1 MRVETMGLLG
11 ENGGGYELAL
21 RLEEQN
27 TWRAWLSE
35 RDHATMLPYLASPGT
50 WSKLMQSSSS
60 SSLLALQ
67 LRVRA
72 LLFDKA
78 AACLFLEHVGAAIV
92 PNSLHPSYLQLHADS
107 VYFSLEQD
115 AEDWACLQADTALA
129 LPSPNLKHGSRT
141 RTNVGYG
148 QMVSGSESCTTGELW
163 YNQCL
168 HNSHSIRMDRLAR
181 RVTQQ
186 RLSFGDQ
193 EACLRTPE
201 GMAAYLN
208 FTMNRCKRWPVLQ
221 ADKGTKPTDYPS
233 ISDTANG
240 MDANLAGQAG
250 DEDASMLPEIMF
262 PGNCVPDNPVPCRR
276 RSFFEE
282 NDFQQVFLDDSD
294 PSVCPLPMSSS
305 LGILAK
311 DRFTVQTEG
320 LSRIDLKGSGIGP
333 PLPAGLK
340 SELTGDAAQRM
351 LQQTVVRLVA
361 AAGFE
366 GLKQASLQILC
377 DLLRCHMCKLARGL
391 RLLVDSYSKKCS
403 QQELMNMF
411 IHGAAGSNVG
421 DLMVY
426 AKTLQQAQTQQPAL
440 IHSLQLPTQQIIGQ
454 WQANPPPGTITMQ
467 MQHLQA
473 QGQQQQVGL
482 ERPGRR
488 RQPSSFAG
496 SKKGERL
503 EQLSSVE
510 VGQDL
515 FSGELDM
522 KAGLLQ
528 LVGQPVSQGHMGWH
542 HQAPNFT
549 GLPQAQQPPPVLQ
562 HFKQQLSSLQIP
574 NLQQQSSLARESGT
588 PKLLHPRIEGF
599 GELPMS
605 DSIKQEIDDHGEG
618 VQMSPGKR
626 KRKQQRN
633 WASNV

>member
-1 MRVETMGLLG
+1 
-11 ENGGGYELAL
+11 
-21 RLEEQN
+21 
-27 TWRAWLSE
+27 
-35 RDHATMLPYLASPGT
+35 
-50 WSKLMQSSSS
+50 
-60 SSLLALQ
+60 
-67 LRVRA
+67 
-72 LLFDKA
+72 
-78 AACLFLEHVGAAIV
+78 
-92 PNSLHPSYLQLHADS
+92 
-107 VYFSLEQD
+107 
-115 AEDWACLQADTALA
+115 
-129 LPSPNLKHGSRT
+129 
-141 RTNVGYG
+141 
-148 QMVSGSESCTTGELW
+148 MVSGSESCTTGELW

-168 HNSHSIRMDRLAR
+168 RNSHSIRMERLAR

-221 ADKGTKPTDYPS
+221 ADKGTKPTDYPP

-240 MDANLAGQAG
+240 MDSNLACQAG

-294 PSVCPLPMSSS
+294 PCVCPLPMSSS

-333 PLPAGLK
+333 PLPARLK

-377 DLLRCHMCKLARGL
+377 DLLRCHMCKLGRGL

-426 AKTLQQAQTQQPAL
+426 AKTLQQAPTQQPAL
-440 IHSLQLPTQQIIGQ
+440 IHSLQLPTQQV
-454 WQANPPPGTITMQ
+454 T
-467 MQHLQA
+467 
-473 QGQQQQVGL
+473 
-482 ERPGRR
+482 E
-488 RQPSSFAG
+488 
-496 SKKGERL
+496 
-503 EQLSSVE
+503 LSSC
-510 VGQDL
+510 
-515 FSGELDM
+515 
-522 KAGLLQ
+522 GLKQ
-528 LVGQPVSQGHMGWH
+528 LP
-542 HQAPNFT
+542 
-549 GLPQAQQPPPVLQ
+549 
-562 HFKQQLSSLQIP
+562 
-574 NLQQQSSLARESGT
+574 
-588 PKLLHPRIEGF
+588 
-599 GELPMS
+599 
-605 DSIKQEIDDHGEG
+605 D
-618 VQMSPGKR
+618 
-626 KRKQQRN
+626 
-633 WASNV
+633 